1 MFCVGCGGDARNQE
15 HKVLPEKK
23 VRNSIMKCEGNTS
36 DHPCEASLLSYIF
49 PHAENSEIS
58 LTNATEAVE
67 FIFVTSKVQ
76 CIGRKQAA
84 FNNIDMSQFISAFR
98 TSEMCLFC

>member
-1 MFCVGCGGDARNQE
+1 MFRVGCGGDARNQE

-58 LTNATEAVE
+58 LRNVTEAVE
-67 FIFVTSKVQ
+67 FIFLTCKVQ
-76 CIGRKQAA
+76 CIGRKQAVC
-84 FNNIDMSQFISAFR
+84 NNIDMSQFISTFR

>member
-23 VRNSIMKCEGNTS
+23 VRNSIMKCEGNTF

-49 PHAENSEIS
+49 PHTENSEIS
-58 LTNATEAVE
+58 LINVTEAVE
-67 FIFVTSKVQ
+67 FIF
-76 CIGRKQAA
+76 
-84 FNNIDMSQFISAFR
+84 FNLQSAVHR
-98 TSEMCLFC
+98 

>member
-49 PHAENSEIS
+49 PHAENSEMS
-58 LTNATEAVE
+58 LINVTEAAE
-67 FIFVTSKVQ
+67 FILTCKVQ
-76 CIGRKQAA
+76 CIGRKQAVC
-84 FNNIDMSQFISAFR
+84 NNIDMSPFISHFR
-98 TSEMCLFC
+98 NVFILLATF